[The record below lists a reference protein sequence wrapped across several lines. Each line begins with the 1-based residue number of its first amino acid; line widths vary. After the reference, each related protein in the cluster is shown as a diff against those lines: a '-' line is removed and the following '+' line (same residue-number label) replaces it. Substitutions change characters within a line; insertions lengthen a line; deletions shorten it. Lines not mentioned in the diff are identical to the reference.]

1 MQSVLRCNRASTLS
15 EPTDGD
21 PTINFNLV
29 LKPLHQHLTE
39 IYKISRDISPSSL
52 SLSPAFI
59 NSENILSQL
68 HLVSRCLIGAGD
80 RQVET
85 GDLDFIRVAPKW
97 LFGVDWAVA

>member
-1 MQSVLRCNRASTLS
+1 
-15 EPTDGD
+15 
-21 PTINFNLV
+21 
-29 LKPLHQHLTE
+29 
-39 IYKISRDISPSSL
+39 
-52 SLSPAFI
+52 LSPAFI